1 MLSRLIS
8 NLWRCENCVSLSLL
22 CLGSESY
29 NYIFLI
35 EEIVRPLLV
44 FFGSED
50 VRIHNWPT
58 GYVKIWQSLCFQF
71 LCVFAKLCNSM
82 PCPVK
87 RRPKKNFTPFAW
99 TWVACSAKT
108 WKNSPASHVAC
119 HKSIWPPTK
128 FVYLFLAIGVCEITW
143 LLSSWSLTSH
153 HYQHAIDITLSKHC
167 YFRSQHFPLFGVI
180 LAHCRKWKTKNL

>member
-35 EEIVRPLLV
+35 KEIVRPLLV

-58 GYVKIWQSLCFQF
+58 GYVKIWRSLCSQF
-71 LCVFAKLCNSM
+71 LYVFAKLCNSM

-99 TWVACSAKT
+99 TWAACSGKT
-108 WKNSPASHVAC
+108 WKNSPASYVASEPAIC
-119 HKSIWPPTK
+119 QYDPRQNSRIC
-128 FVYLFLAIGVCEITW
+128 FLAIGVCEIT
-143 LLSSWSLTSH
+143 LILSSWFLTTACI
-153 HYQHAIDITLSKHC
+153 Q
-167 YFRSQHFPLFGVI
+167 
-180 LAHCRKWKTKNL
+180 